1 MKPVTDFFQRNWGGL
16 LASCIIAVFFY
27 ALTAWLKNTVA
38 QQMVSYVPIQ
48 VWTQWSQERG
58 EWRGEVEARV
68 TALEKG
74 QTALRFEIIDRLE
87 KLSTAIQVLQTLVNE
102 RTLTGKPATTST
114 STRRDGG
121 TASASP

>member
-27 ALTAWLKNTVA
+27 ALTSWLQNTVA
-38 QQMVSYVPIQ
+38 QQMKSYVPLQI
-48 VWTQWSQERG
+48 WTQWSQERG

-68 TALEKG
+68 TSLEKG

-87 KLSTAIQVLQTLVNE
+87 KLNTDMKVLQALFTE
-102 RTLTGKPATTST
+102 HTKEIAKAK
-114 STRRDGG
+114 G
-121 TASASP
+121 TP